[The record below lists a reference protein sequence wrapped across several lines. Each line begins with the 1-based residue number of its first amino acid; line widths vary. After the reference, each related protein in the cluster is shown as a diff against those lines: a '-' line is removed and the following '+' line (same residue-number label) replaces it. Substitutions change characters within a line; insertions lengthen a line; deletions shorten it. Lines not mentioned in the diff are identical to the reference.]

1 MRKIVP
7 IGDINQRIPEHGRI
21 RFGVKV
27 NNKPKSIDRFR
38 FTSADK
44 EAIEQLASLYG
55 GTVEAWS
62 DAKQQGQ
69 WQVVTEAKKIKVV
82 LPPDPLQDTPIYELW
97 AGGGVLRRCDGEVAL
112 VPRKTADGA
121 EMAETPCIC
130 DAEQQMACK
139 PKTRLNV
146 ILPDIPFGG
155 TWRLETGGWNAAQE
169 LPGMV
174 AAVQQMQERGFVVA
188 ALTLVNATSTFAGQ
202 TRKFVV
208 PRLYVDSS
216 LEEIVA
222 GKAAVGSLGPARD
235 VPPPLEL
242 AEPFVTA
249 YEESQLEMPVDD
261 FDHDDHI
268 TDAEI
273 VDEVDPKQM
282 KKMFALLNDALLSD
296 EVRHGFALRVS
307 AGRTSSTKELTG
319 EEMSKVLSVLEKIVA
334 GELTYQGENDQGMAL
349 VVKP

>member
-1 MRKIVP
+1 M
-7 IGDINQRIPEHGRI
+7 NQRIPEQGRI
-21 RFGVKV
+21 RFGEKTA
-27 NNKPKSIDRFR
+27 KGAPKAIDTFR
-38 FTSADK
+38 FTSSDK
-44 EAIEQLASLYG
+44 EAIEQLAGLYG
-55 GTVEAWS
+55 GKPAPWT

-69 WQVVTEAKKIKVV
+69 WQVTTTTSKIKVV

-97 AGGGVLRRCDGEVAL
+97 AGGGVLRRCDGETAL

-188 ALTLVNATSTFAGQ
+188 ALTLVHATSTFAGQ

-208 PRLYVDSS
+208 PRLYVDAS

-222 GKAAVGSLGPARD
+222 GKASMGSLGPARD
-235 VPPPLEL
+235 VPAPLEL
-242 AEPFVTA
+242 AAEPFLTG
-249 YEESQLEMPVDD
+249 YEESQLEMPADD
-261 FDHDDHI
+261 FDDDQI

-273 VDEVDPKQM
+273 VEERASADQLKH
-282 KKMFALLNDALLSD
+282 MFALLHDCILAD
-296 EVRHGFALRVS
+296 DVRHGFALRVS
-307 AGRTSSTKELTG
+307 KGRTSSSKELTVD
-319 EEMSKVLSVLEKIVA
+319 EMEQVLGVLGRIRD

-349 VVKP
+349 VSKL